1 MTRRDCIIVST
12 CLAGAAMCARGMAG
26 NYSAQDLRAALNAA
40 LWAMETY
47 PDTCICAVLGC
58 TVLGAI
64 IALCA
69 WACGQGRRS

>member
-26 NYSAQDLRAALNAA
+26 NYPAQDLRAALNAA